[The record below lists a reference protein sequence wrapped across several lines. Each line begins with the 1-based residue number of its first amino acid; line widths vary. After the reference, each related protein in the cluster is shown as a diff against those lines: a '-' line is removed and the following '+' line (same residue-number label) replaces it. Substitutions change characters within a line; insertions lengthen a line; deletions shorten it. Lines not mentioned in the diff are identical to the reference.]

1 MESHVL
7 SVNTAIASSDYARLV
22 SIFTP
27 SSSPWSSLGPGEQ
40 RSLCA
45 HFIKMA
51 VSSSTFFPGALAS
64 LTGIV
69 SVITTTL
76 AHLPPAGVE
85 GGADNTLRQL
95 LFDHYCELG
104 EYGTAA
110 NYLAGLRM
118 LSGDDGTNN
127 DNNATSS
134 PYYMTPVQRVDVFV
148 KVAECYLEE
157 DLTVEAEGFVTKA
170 GTIIESTGIGSGILS
185 SSSSA
190 DEEKNDELATTTK
203 DETII
208 TLMLRYKSTYARV
221 LDINRKFL
229 QAAIKYHDLSLSYLY
244 TNAIDPDDL
253 LIMLGKAITMAILS
267 PNSAQR
273 QRVLGLVYKD
283 PRLYMLDT
291 ITEYQS
297 HSSVVTKMYLN
308 RIVQKREL
316 ELFESSLAE
325 HQRAIMA
332 DGLTIVERGVLE
344 HNMVAVSQLY
354 NSIYFTQLCILLG
367 GIVDA
372 AKAEKVAAKMITD
385 GSLHGTIDEV
395 EGILYFNATSTT
407 SKETKDVSSSAL
419 LHWDETITSFCTQ
432 LNKVTDVVR
441 SKS

>member
-1 MESHVL
+1 
-7 SVNTAIASSDYARLV
+7 
-22 SIFTP
+22 
-27 SSSPWSSLGPGEQ
+27 
-40 RSLCA
+40 
-45 HFIKMA
+45 MA
-51 VSSSTFFPGALAS
+51 VSSPTFFPAALAS
-64 LTGIV
+64 STGIV
-69 SVITTTL
+69 SVISTTL

-95 LFDHYCELG
+95 LFDHYCESG

-110 NYLAGLRM
+110 KYLAGLRM
-118 LSGDDGTNN
+118 LSGGDDGSTTN
-127 DNNATSS
+127 DNNNTTS
-134 PYYMTPVQRVDVFV
+134 PYYMTPFQRVDVFV

-157 DLTVEAEGFVTKA
+157 DLTVEAEGAVTKA
-170 GTIIESTGIGSGILS
+170 GTIIESTGIGSGIMS
-185 SSSSA
+185 T
-190 DEEKNDELATTTK
+190 EKNGNDDGDDDDDDELTTPATTAK

-229 QAAIKYHDLSLSYLY
+229 QAAVKYHDLSLSYLY
-244 TNAIDPDDL
+244 TDAIDPDDL

-283 PRLYMLDT
+283 PRLYMLDA

-308 RIVQKREL
+308 RVVQKREL

-354 NSIYFTQLCILLG
+354 TSIYFTQLCILLG

-372 AKAEKVAAKMITD
+372 NKAEKVAAKMITD

-395 EGILYFNATSTT
+395 EGILYFNATSSTSTT

-419 LHWDETITSFCTQ
+419 LHWDETITTFCTQ

-441 SKS
+441 SKF